1 MVATEPE
8 VKTQMKQ
15 NKSDKTANAVAIYCD
30 ELNIKCKNYKI
41 RYLYDCGHFSC
52 FRVNW
57 YTEAKRSNGS
67 IIIEDKIA
75 MSAFLSADNRN
86 MKIEIRAKD
95 TYE

>member
-15 NKSDKTANAVAIYCD
+15 NKPDKTANAVAIYCN
-30 ELNIKCKNYKI
+30 ELNIKCTTYKI
-41 RYLYDCGHFSC
+41 KYLYDCGHFSY

-57 YTEAKRSNGS
+57 YTEVKGKSLL
-67 IIIEDKIA
+67 IVEDKIA

-86 MKIEIRAKD
+86 MEIKIRAKD